1 MHAFISWQHSWSKF
15 GEIPVNIL
23 KKSNFSFDE
32 LTICVNHALINGK
45 FWSIFKNAV
54 TLVHKKDDDP
64 ADKTNFSPLSSKVF
78 EQIQYNQLDKYVG
91 TFLNKIFS

>member
-1 MHAFISWQHSWSKF
+1 MHVFISCQHSWITF

-45 FWSIFKNAV
+45 F
-54 TLVHKKDDDP
+54 
-64 ADKTNFSPLSSKVF
+64 
-78 EQIQYNQLDKYVG
+78 
-91 TFLNKIFS
+91 

>member
-45 FWSIFKNAV
+45 F
-54 TLVHKKDDDP
+54 
-64 ADKTNFSPLSSKVF
+64 
-78 EQIQYNQLDKYVG
+78 
-91 TFLNKIFS
+91 